1 MEAELNMPNTLRRKM
16 FKLGGSANTHGVG
29 ITSGLK
35 MKKGGSIA
43 PLGLAGKNPIKKMGP
58 DNKVRE
64 AHSPLLALQALG
76 SGALALGSRAIGLPA
91 LRALGSAIKQG
102 TTQPLRQFVTKGDDI
117 VKFVRTKT
125 PNVPGGQIAGPF
137 SGVTSKIVG
146 QTTPSGLTQ
155 ALRVAQLATP
165 IGGATGGIT
174 GLTMAGLDRLGI
186 TKPGDDDSF
195 LESAGR
201 NIGKISLNVSPIG
214 APIFAASKLLSTEDR
229 PLTDNLYDILAGT
242 KKEKED
248 EIETTG
254 AIETDKQEK
263 QMDRLKSDAEEKI
276 AVYRSLMGTP
286 DNTAVYAEALLNF
299 GAEALMGTGDQKA
312 DIAKAIR
319 AGTQPLLKETKA
331 REATDQQLRGL
342 AIQEVIAQEAD
353 DRKLL
358 QQAAASGPKQ
368 LSRMTRFLE
377 ARDAG
382 VSAIVEIDSKGK
394 ITNATKGSVLADL
407 DATFGGKFVAINQKG
422 SAKPFNN
429 IEDALAFAATK
440 GGK

>member
-1 MEAELNMPNTLRRKM
+1 MPNTLRRKM

-35 MKKGGSIA
+35 MKKGGTVHVGVGSGNQ
-43 PLGLAGKNPIKKMGP
+43 PKKMGP
-58 DNKVRE
+58 DGQMRD
-64 AHSPLLALQALG
+64 AHAFQFLAPAATAA
-76 SGALALGSRAIGLPA
+76 GAIGSRLIGLPA

-102 TTQPLRQFVTKGDDI
+102 TTRPLTQFINRGDDI
-117 VKFVRTKT
+117 IKMQRTAKPT
-125 PNVPGGQIAGPF
+125 ISA
-137 SGVTSKIVG
+137 SGAYSPVLSKVVG
-146 QTTPSGLTQ
+146 QTTPSNLTR
-155 ALRVAQLATP
+155 AIRAAQLITP
-165 IGGATGGIT
+165 VGGATGGIT

-195 LESAGR
+195 LESGAR
-201 NIGKISLNVSPIG
+201 NLGKISLNVSPIG
-214 APIFAASKLLSTEDR
+214 APIFAASKLLSTKDR

-382 VSAIVEIDSKGK
+382 VSAIVETDSKGS

-440 GGK
+440 GDK